1 MISGSDS
8 TKLFDG
14 YVEFEEDVEFD
25 ESDELHPGIGQV
37 TDREELERV
46 TKRALLQ
53 QETDANYVSP
63 EMRRKIDAKAK
74 QIASIISEWVYLSAD
89 SGEWNFKYDMNQIDQ
104 VYLVPT
110 VHEVRKLLPGTYIKY
125 SWSSKNRWID
135 VNWSS
140 SSEC

>member
-14 YVEFEEDVEFD
+14 YVEFEDELEFD
-25 ESDELHPGIGQV
+25 EPEFPAVGKV
-37 TDREELERV
+37 MEREELETV

-63 EMRRKIDAKAK
+63 EMKRKIDTKAK

-89 SGEWNFKYDMNQIDQ
+89 SGEWNFKYDMNQIEE
-104 VYLVPT
+104 VYLIPT

-135 VNWSS
+135 INWSS

>member
-14 YVEFEEDVEFD
+14 YVEFEDQLEDEFG
-25 ESDELHPGIGQV
+25 ELDSSKPME
-37 TDREELERV
+37 REELESL
-46 TKRALLQ
+46 TKKALMQ
-53 QETDANYVSP
+53 QEMEANYVSP

-74 QIASIISEWVYLSAD
+74 KIASIIFEWVYLAAD
-89 SGEWNFKYDMNQIDQ
+89 SGDWEFRYDMNQVDQ
-104 VYLVPT
+104 IYLVPT
-110 VHEVRKLLPGTYIKY
+110 VHEVRRMFPGTYIKY
-125 SWSSKNRWID
+125 SFSSKNRWIE